1 LWKEIAACAVEHF
14 LRFLIFCF
22 LLTPYFAVRKLIIMS
37 LGQVVYDDADCVELV
52 RQVRS
57 SGKVLCGVAIK

>member
-1 LWKEIAACAVEHF
+1 MCCGALPEIFDFLLFIDTLLCCKEIDN
-14 LRFLIFCF
+14 IQ
-22 LLTPYFAVRKLIIMS
+22 MS

>member
-1 LWKEIAACAVEHF
+1 MC
-14 LRFLIFCF
+14 
-22 LLTPYFAVRKLIIMS
+22 

-57 SGKVLCGVAIK
+57 CGKVLHGVAIK